1 MRKKRVRFGI
11 KFPEGEV
18 EEIAFG
24 SSTSSGA
31 VLGVPHSSKHIT
43 LVDERKAVSSHGT
56 EQDTKKHNHL
66 GRVSKNEMN
75 DRFWLEILKPRKMK
89 KSELDQTMMYFTK
102 KWDSLVNMPDD
113 VCFKVTDDKSM
124 SYLDLDAISKYE
136 YSFFHDLQ
144 KSPDAYVGVC
154 SVGKMLSVDD
164 IECGLLENEK
174 FVFRIDQDIY
184 EMDLSSLRE
193 ALLMQNSSVSENPLL
208 NVLKMLGVSYLQ
220 ESFMERFRELCLK
233 SQSSTE
239 K

>member
-1 MRKKRVRFGI
+1 VRFGI

-24 SSTSSGA
+24 SSSSSG
-31 VLGVPHSSKHIT
+31 VVFGVPHSNKHIT
-43 LVDERKAVSSHGT
+43 LVDEGKAISSHGT
-56 EQDTKKHNHL
+56 EQNTKKHNHL

-75 DRFWLEILKPRKMK
+75 DRFWLEILKPRKLK
-89 KSELDQTMMYFTK
+89 KTELDRTMMYFTK
-102 KWDSLVNMPDD
+102 KWNALFNMPDD
-113 VCFKVTDDKSM
+113 ICFKVTDDKSM

-144 KSPDAYVGVC
+144 KSPDAYLGIC

-164 IECGLLENEK
+164 IECGLLENGK
-174 FVFRIDQDIY
+174 LVLRIDQDIY
-184 EMDLSSLRE
+184 EMDLSSLQE
-193 ALLMQNSSVSENPLL
+193 AYSMQNSSVSENPLL

-220 ESFMERFRELCLK
+220 ESLRERLKELCL
-233 SQSSTE
+233 SSESSTE